1 LPTLDGKE
9 DNMPRTVPIEKLR
22 NIGIVAHIDAG
33 KTTTTER
40 ILYYTGKTYKIGEVH
55 EGAAVMDWM
64 PQEKERG
71 ITITAATT
79 ACYWKDHQINI
90 IDTPGHVDFS
100 VEVVRSMKVLDGII
114 FIFSAVEG
122 VQPQSEAN
130 WRWADRFGV
139 PRIAFINKLD
149 RLGADFYR
157 VFKEIEN
164 KLSIKPVAVQIPVG
178 AEDQFKGVVD
188 LMEMKAIIWL
198 EETLGAKYEVVDVP
212 EDYREKAEEWRAK
225 MVEAIVEH
233 NDELMMKYLEGEE
246 IPVSDLKRV
255 LRKATI
261 EKKLVPVLCGSAF
274 KNKGVQPL
282 LDAVIDY
289 LPSPLDVPP
298 VKGTNPK
305 TGEEEERRP
314 LDDEPF
320 CGYVFKV
327 MSDPYAGQLT
337 YFRVF
342 SGKVFAGSYVY
353 NAAKDKK
360 ERIGRLLLMHANS
373 REDVQEAA
381 AGEIVAAVGLDA
393 TTGDTLSDERAP
405 IILEKLEFPEPVIS
419 MAIEPK
425 TKKDQEKLSQ
435 VLNKFMK
442 EDPTFKAT
450 VDQETG
456 QVLIH
461 GMGELHLEIMVDRMK
476 REYGVEVNVGK
487 PQVAYKETIR
497 KKAVAEGKFIRQSG
511 GRGQYGHAIIE
522 IEPLERGQGFVF
534 ENAIVGGIIPK
545 EFIPSVEKGVRE
557 AMQSG
562 VVAGYPVVDVKVKL
576 FDGSYHEVDSS
587 DIAFQIAG
595 SIAFKEAMKKA
606 EPVLLEPIMEVEVET
621 PDEYVG
627 DVIGDL
633 NSRRGKIMGM
643 ENKGV
648 ITVVKAHVP
657 LAEMFGYATTLRS
670 LTQGRGTFIMKFSHY
685 EEVPQHVAEQIIGE
699 RSAAV
704 KS

>member
-1 LPTLDGKE
+1 
-9 DNMPRTVPIEKLR
+9 MPRTVPIEKLR

-198 EETLGAKYEVVDVP
+198 EETLGAKYEVVDIP
-212 EDYREKAEEWRAK
+212 EEYREKAEEWRAK

-233 NDELMMKYLEGEE
+233 DDELMMKYLEGEE
-246 IPVSDLKRV
+246 IPFSDLKRV

-261 EKKLVPVLCGSAF
+261 ERKLVPVLCGAAF

-353 NAAKDKK
+353 NATKDKK

-393 TTGDTLSDERAP
+393 TTGDTLSDEKAP

-511 GRGQYGHAIIE
+511 GRGQYGHAVIE

-606 EPVLLEPIMEVEVET
+606 DPVLLEPIMEVEVET

-648 ITVVKAHVP
+648 ITVVKAYVP

-699 RSAAV
+699 RSAAA

>member
-1 LPTLDGKE
+1 
-9 DNMPRTVPIEKLR
+9 
-22 NIGIVAHIDAG
+22 
-33 KTTTTER
+33 
-40 ILYYTGKTYKIGEVH
+40 
-55 EGAAVMDWM
+55 
-64 PQEKERG
+64 
-71 ITITAATT
+71 
-79 ACYWKDHQINI
+79 
-90 IDTPGHVDFS
+90 
-100 VEVVRSMKVLDGII
+100 
-114 FIFSAVEG
+114 
-122 VQPQSEAN
+122 
-130 WRWADRFGV
+130 
-139 PRIAFINKLD
+139 
-149 RLGADFYR
+149 
-157 VFKEIEN
+157 
-164 KLSIKPVAVQIPVG
+164 
-178 AEDQFKGVVD
+178 
-188 LMEMKAIIWL
+188 
-198 EETLGAKYEVVDVP
+198 
-212 EDYREKAEEWRAK
+212 
-225 MVEAIVEH
+225 
-233 NDELMMKYLEGEE
+233 
-246 IPVSDLKRV
+246 
-255 LRKATI
+255 
-261 EKKLVPVLCGSAF
+261 
-274 KNKGVQPL
+274 
-282 LDAVIDY
+282 
-289 LPSPLDVPP
+289 
-298 VKGTNPK
+298 
-305 TGEEEERRP
+305 
-314 LDDEPF
+314 
-320 CGYVFKV
+320 
-327 MSDPYAGQLT
+327 
-337 YFRVF
+337 
-342 SGKVFAGSYVY
+342 
-353 NAAKDKK
+353 
-360 ERIGRLLLMHANS
+360 MHANS

-393 TTGDTLSDERAP
+393 TTGDTICDEKAP
-405 IILEKLEFPEPVIS
+405 IVLEKLEFPEPVIS

-425 TKKDQEKLSQ
+425 TKKDQEKLSH

-461 GMGELHLEIMVDRMK
+461 GMGELHLEIIVDRMK

-497 KKAVAEGKFIRQSG
+497 KKAVAEGKFIRQTG
-511 GRGQYGHAIIE
+511 GRGQYGHVVIE
-522 IEPLERGQGFVF
+522 VEPLERGQGFVF
-534 ENAIVGGIIPK
+534 ENAIVGGVIPK

-562 VVAGYPVVDVKVKL
+562 VLAGYPVVDVKVRL

-606 EPVLLEPIMEVEVET
+606 DPVLLEPIMEVEVET

-648 ITVVKAHVP
+648 ITVVRAYVP

-699 RSAAV
+699 RSAAA

>member
-1 LPTLDGKE
+1 
-9 DNMPRTVPIEKLR
+9 MPRLVPIERLR

-40 ILYYTGKTYKIGEVH
+40 VLYYTGKTYKIGEVH
-55 EGAAVMDWM
+55 EGAATMDWM
-64 PQEKERG
+64 PQERERG

-130 WRWADRFGV
+130 WRWADRFNV

-157 VFKEIEN
+157 VFGEIER

-178 AEDQFKGVVD
+178 AEENFKGVVD

-198 EETLGAKYEVVDVP
+198 EETLGAKFEVVDIP
-212 EDYREKAEEWRAK
+212 SDYLDKAQEWRAK
-225 MVEAIVEH
+225 MVEAIVEKD
-233 NDELMMKYLEGEE
+233 DELMMRYLEGEE
-246 IPVSDLKRV
+246 VATEDLKRV

-261 EKKLVPVLCGSAF
+261 NRELVPVLCGSAF

-282 LDAVIDY
+282 LDAVLDY

-298 VKGTNPK
+298 VHGINPK
-305 TGEEEERRP
+305 TGQEEERRP
-314 LDDEPF
+314 FDEEPF
-320 CGYVFKV
+320 CAYAFKV

-342 SGKVFAGSYVY
+342 SGKVTAGSYVY
-353 NAAKDKK
+353 NATKDKK
-360 ERIGRLLLMHANS
+360 ERVGRLLLMHANS
-373 REDVQEAA
+373 REDVQEAS
-381 AGEIVAAVGLDA
+381 AGEIVAAVGMDA
-393 TTGDTLSDERAP
+393 ATGDTLCDEKFP
-405 IILEKLEFPEPVIS
+405 ILLEKLEFPEPVIS

-435 VLNKFMK
+435 VLNRFMK
-442 EDPTFKAT
+442 EDPTFKASA
-450 VDQETG
+450 DPETG
-456 QVLIH
+456 QTLIH
-461 GMGELHLEIMVDRMK
+461 GMGELHLEIIVDRMK
-476 REYGVEVNVGK
+476 REYGIEVNVGK

-497 KKAVAEGKFIRQSG
+497 GKATAEGKFIRQTG

-545 EFIPSVEKGVRE
+545 EFIPAVEEGIKE
-557 AMQSG
+557 AMQNG
-562 VVAGYPVVDVKVKL
+562 VLAGYPVVDVKVRL

-587 DIAFQIAG
+587 EMAFKIAG
-595 SIAFKEAMKKA
+595 SLAFKDAAKKA
-606 EPVLLEPIMEVEVET
+606 GLVLLEPIMEVEVET
-621 PDEYVG
+621 PEDYVG

-643 ENKGV
+643 ENKGI
-648 ITVVKAHVP
+648 ITAIRAYVP

-685 EEVPQHVAEQIIGE
+685 DEVPQSLTEQIVGE
-699 RSAAV
+699 RTAV
-704 KS
+704 AK

>member
-1 LPTLDGKE
+1 
-9 DNMPRTVPIEKLR
+9 MPRLVPIERLR

-55 EGAAVMDWM
+55 EGAATMDWM

-100 VEVVRSMKVLDGII
+100 VEVVRSMKVLDGIV
-114 FIFSAVEG
+114 FVFSAVEG

-157 VFKEIEN
+157 VFGEIEK
-164 KLSIKPVAVQIPVG
+164 KLSIRPVAVQIPVG

-188 LMEMKAIIWL
+188 LMDMKAIIWL
-198 EETLGAKYEVVDVP
+198 EETLGAKYEVVDIPAEYVQ
-212 EDYREKAEEWRAK
+212 KAQEWRAK
-225 MVEAIVEH
+225 MVEAIVEKD
-233 NDELMMKYLEGEE
+233 DELMMRYLEGEE
-246 IPVSDLKRV
+246 IPVEDLKRV

-261 EKKLVPVLCGSAF
+261 NRELVPVLCGSAF

-282 LDAVIDY
+282 LDAVLDY
-289 LPSPLDVPP
+289 LPSPLDVPA
-298 VKGTNPK
+298 VKGINPK
-305 TGEEEERRP
+305 TGQEEERKP
-314 LDDEPF
+314 LDEEPF
-320 CGYVFKV
+320 CAYVFKV

-342 SGKVFAGSYVY
+342 SGKVSAGSYVY
-353 NAAKDKK
+353 NATKDKK

-381 AGEIVAAVGLDA
+381 AGEIVAAVGVDA
-393 TTGDTLSDERAP
+393 ATGDTLCDEKAP

-435 VLNKFMK
+435 VLNKYMK

-450 VDQETG
+450 TDPETG
-456 QVLIH
+456 QILIH

-476 REYGVEVNVGK
+476 REYGIEVNVGK
-487 PQVAYKETIR
+487 PQVAYKEAIK
-497 KKAVAEGKFIRQSG
+497 KKATAEGKFIRQSG
-511 GRGQYGHAIIE
+511 GRGQYGHVVIDV
-522 IEPLERGQGFVF
+522 EPLERGQGFVF
-534 ENAIVGGIIPK
+534 ENAIVGGVIPK
-545 EFIPSVEKGVRE
+545 EFIPAVEEGVKE
-557 AMQSG
+557 ATQNG
-562 VVAGYPVVDVKVKL
+562 VLAGYPMVDVKVRL

-587 DIAFQIAG
+587 EMAFKIAG
-595 SIAFKEAMKKA
+595 SIAFKEAAKKA
-606 EPVLLEPIMEVEVET
+606 NPVLLEPIMEVEVET

-633 NSRRGKIMGM
+633 NSRRGKIIGM

-648 ITVVKAHVP
+648 ITVVKAYVP

-685 EEVPQHVAEQIIGE
+685 DEVPQSIAEQIIGE
-699 RSAAV
+699 RMATT
-704 KS
+704 K

>member
-1 LPTLDGKE
+1 
-9 DNMPRTVPIEKLR
+9 MPRTVPIQDLR

-55 EGAAVMDWM
+55 EGAATMDWM

-79 ACYWKDHQINI
+79 ACYWAGRQINI

-100 VEVVRSMKVLDGII
+100 VEVVRSMRVLDGII

-130 WRWADRFGV
+130 WRWADKFNV
-139 PRIAFINKLD
+139 ARIAFINKLD

-157 VFKEIEN
+157 VYDEIAK
-164 KLSIKPVAVQIPVG
+164 KLTIKPVAIQIPIG
-178 AEDQFKGVVD
+178 TEDNFVGVVD
-188 LMEMKAIIWL
+188 LMNMKAIIWL
-198 EETLGAKYEVVDVP
+198 EETLGAKYEIRDIP
-212 EDYREKAEEWRAK
+212 EEYKAKAQEWREK
-225 MVEAIVEH
+225 MVESIAET
-233 NDELMMKYLEGEE
+233 DDALMEKYLEGQELTIDE
-246 IPVSDLKRV
+246 LKQA

-261 EKKLVPVLCGSAF
+261 NKQLVPVLCGSAF

-282 LDAVIDY
+282 LDAVVDY

-298 VKGTNPK
+298 VTGINPK
-305 TGEEEERRP
+305 TNQEEIRLP
-314 LDDEPF
+314 QDDQPF
-320 CGYVFKV
+320 CAYIFKV
-327 MSDPYAGQLT
+327 VSDPYAGQLS

-342 SGKVFAGSYVY
+342 SGKVQAGSYVL
-353 NAAKDKK
+353 NSTKDKK
-360 ERIGRLLLMHANS
+360 ERIGRLLLMHANT
-373 REDVQEAA
+373 REDITEVA
-381 AGEIVAAVGLDA
+381 AGEIAAAVGVDA
-393 TTGDTLSDERAP
+393 ATGDTICDEKSP

-442 EDPTFKAT
+442 EDPTFKASM
-450 VDQETG
+450 DPETG
-456 QVLIH
+456 QTLIH

-476 REYGVEVNVGK
+476 REYNIEVNVGK
-487 PQVAYKETIR
+487 PQVAYKEAI
-497 KKAVAEGKFIRQSG
+497 KGKAVAEGKFIRQTG
-511 GRGQYGHAIIE
+511 GRGQYGHVVIE
-522 IEPLERGQGFVF
+522 VEPLERGSGFVF
-534 ENAIVGGIIPK
+534 ENAIVGGVIPK
-545 EFIPSVEKGVRE
+545 EFIPPVEEGIKE
-557 AMQSG
+557 AMENG
-562 VVAGYPVVDVKVKL
+562 VLAGYPVVDVKVKL

-587 DIAFQIAG
+587 EIAFKIAG
-595 SIAFKEAMKKA
+595 SMAFKEAAKKA
-606 EPVLLEPIMEVEVET
+606 GVVLLEPIMEVEVET
-621 PDEYVG
+621 PDDYVG

-648 ITVVKAHVP
+648 ITSIKAHVP
-657 LAEMFGYATTLRS
+657 LSEMFGYATNLRS

-685 EEVPQHVAEQIIGE
+685 SEAPQSITEKVVGE
-699 RSAAV
+699 RTHT
-704 KS
+704 

>member
-1 LPTLDGKE
+1 MARE
-9 DNMPRTVPIEKLR
+9 VPIEKLR

-55 EGAAVMDWM
+55 EGAATMDWM

-79 ACYWKDHQINI
+79 ACYWTRNGERYQINI

-100 VEVVRSMKVLDGII
+100 VEVVRSMKVLDGIV

-130 WRWADRFGV
+130 WRWADRFKV
-139 PRIAFINKLD
+139 PRIAFINKMD

-157 VFKEIEN
+157 VFNEIEE
-164 KLSIKPVAVQIPVG
+164 KLTIKPVAIQIPLG
-178 AEDQFKGVVD
+178 AEDQFEGVID
-188 LMEMKAIIWL
+188 LMEMNAIRWL
-198 EETLGAKYEVVDVP
+198 EETLGAKYEVVDIP
-212 EDYREKAEEWRAK
+212 AEYQEKAQEWREKMIET
-225 MVEAIVEH
+225 IVETD
-233 NDELMMKYLEGEE
+233 DELMEKYLEGQEISVEE
-246 IPVSDLKRV
+246 LRKA

-261 EKKLVPVLCGSAF
+261 ERKLVPVLCGSAF

-289 LPSPLDVPP
+289 LPSPLDLPP

-305 TGEEEERRP
+305 TGEEEIRKP
-314 LDDEPF
+314 LDEEPF
-320 CGYVFKV
+320 CAYAFKV

-337 YFRVF
+337 YIRVF
-342 SGKVFAGSYVY
+342 SGTLKAGSYVY
-353 NAAKDKK
+353 NATKDEKQ
-360 ERIGRLLLMHANS
+360 RAGRLLLMHANS
-373 REDVQEAA
+373 REEIQQVS
-381 AGEIVAAVGLDA
+381 AGEICAVVGLDA
-393 TTGDTLSDERAP
+393 ATGDTLCDEKHP
-405 IILEKLEFPEPVIS
+405 IILEKLEFPDPVIS

-450 VDQETG
+450 TDPETG
-456 QVLIH
+456 QILIH

-476 REYGVEVNVGK
+476 REYGIEVNVGK
-487 PQVAYKETIR
+487 PQVAYKETIK
-497 KKAVAEGKFIRQSG
+497 KKAVGEGKFIKQTG

-522 IEPLERGQGFVF
+522 IEPLPRGKGFEF
-534 ENAIVGGIIPK
+534 IDDIHGGVIPK
-545 EFIPSVEKGVRE
+545 EFIPSVEKGIKE
-557 AMQSG
+557 AMQNG
-562 VVAGYPVVDVKVKL
+562 ILAGYPVVDVRVRL

-587 DIAFQIAG
+587 DIAFQVAG
-595 SIAFKEAMKKA
+595 ALAFKDAAKKA
-606 EPVLLEPIMEVEVET
+606 DPVLLEPIMEVEVET
-621 PDEYVG
+621 PEEYVG

-643 ENKGV
+643 ENKGN

-670 LTQGRGTFIMKFSHY
+670 LTQGRGTFIMRFSHY
-685 EEVPQHVAEQIIGE
+685 DEVPQQIAEKIIGE
-699 RSAAV
+699 RMAG
-704 KS
+704 KSS

>member
-1 LPTLDGKE
+1 
-9 DNMPRTVPIEKLR
+9 MPRTVPIEKLR

-178 AEDQFKGVVD
+178 AEDQFKGVID

-198 EETLGAKYEVVDVP
+198 EETLGAKYEIVDVP
-212 EDYREKAEEWRAK
+212 EEYREKAEEWRAK

-233 NDELMMKYLEGEE
+233 DDELMMKYLEGEE
-246 IPVSDLKRV
+246 IPFSDLKRV

-305 TGEEEERRP
+305 TGEEEERKP

-353 NAAKDKK
+353 NATKDKK

-393 TTGDTLSDERAP
+393 TTGDTLSDEKAP

-511 GRGQYGHAIIE
+511 GRGQYGHAVIE

-606 EPVLLEPIMEVEVET
+606 DPVLLEPIMEVEVET

>member
-1 LPTLDGKE
+1 
-9 DNMPRTVPIEKLR
+9 MARQVPIERLR

-40 ILYYTGKTYKIGEVH
+40 VLYYTGKTYKIGEVH
-55 EGAAVMDWM
+55 EGAATMDWM
-64 PQEKERG
+64 EQEKERG

-79 ACYWKDHQINI
+79 ACYWERNNKTYQINI

-100 VEVVRSMKVLDGII
+100 VEVVRSMKVLDGIV

-130 WRWADRFGV
+130 WRWADRFSV
-139 PRIAFINKLD
+139 PRIAFINKMD

-157 VFKEIEN
+157 VFGEIEE
-164 KLSIKPVAVQIPVG
+164 KLTMKPIPIQIPIG
-178 AEDQFKGVVD
+178 AEEEFKGVVD
-188 LMEMKAIIWL
+188 LINMKAIIWL
-198 EETLGAKYEVVDVP
+198 EETLGAKYEIVDIP
-212 EDYREKAEEWRAK
+212 DELKDKAQEWREKMIEGV
-225 MVEAIVEH
+225 VETD
-233 NDELMMKYLEGEE
+233 DELMEKYLEGQEIGSEE
-246 IPVSDLKRV
+246 LVKA

-261 EKKLVPVLCGSAF
+261 DKVAVPILCGSAF

-282 LDAVIDY
+282 LDAVIDF
-289 LPSPLDVPP
+289 LPSPVDIPP
-298 VKGTNPK
+298 VKGINPK
-305 TGEEEERRP
+305 TGEEEERKP

-320 CGYVFKV
+320 CAYAFKV

-337 YFRVF
+337 YIRVF
-342 SGKVFAGSYVY
+342 SGVLESGSYVY
-353 NAAKDKK
+353 NVTKGEKQ
-360 ERIGRLLLMHANS
+360 RVGRLLMMHANT
-373 REDVQEAA
+373 REEINSLS
-381 AGEIVAAVGLDA
+381 AGEIGAVVGLDA
-393 TTGDTLSDERAP
+393 ATGDTLADEKHP

-419 MAIEPK
+419 IAIEPK

-450 VDQETG
+450 TDPETG
-456 QVLIH
+456 QTLIH
-461 GMGELHLEIMVDRMK
+461 GMGELHLEVMVDRMR
-476 REYGVEVNVGK
+476 REYGIEVNVGK
-487 PQVAYKETIR
+487 PQVAYRETIK
-497 KKAVAEGKFIRQSG
+497 KKATGEGKFIRQTG
-511 GRGQYGHAIIE
+511 GRGQYGHAVIE
-522 IEPLERGQGFVF
+522 IEPLERGQGFEF
-534 ENAIVGGIIPK
+534 ENAIVGGVIPK
-545 EFIPSVEKGVRE
+545 EFIPAVEKGIKE
-557 AMQSG
+557 ALDSG
-562 VVAGYPVVDVKVKL
+562 ILAGYPVVDVKVKL

-587 DIAFQIAG
+587 ELAFQIAG
-595 SIAFKEAMKKA
+595 SMAFKEAAKKA
-606 EPVLLEPIMEVEVET
+606 NPVILEPIMEVEVET
-621 PDEYVG
+621 PEDYVG

-685 EEVPQHVAEQIIGE
+685 EEVPQHVAEKIIGE
-699 RSAAV
+699 RMAGKSA
-704 KS
+704 

>member
-1 LPTLDGKE
+1 
-9 DNMPRTVPIEKLR
+9 MPRTVPIEKLR

-40 ILYYTGKTYKIGEVH
+40 ILYYTGRTYKIGEVH

-64 PQEKERG
+64 EQEKERG

-79 ACYWKDHQINI
+79 ACYWERFGEKYQINI

-100 VEVVRSMKVLDGII
+100 VEVVRSMKVLDGIV

-157 VFKEIEN
+157 VFNEISE
-164 KLSIKPVAVQIPVG
+164 KLSIKPVAVQIPIG
-178 AEDQFKGVVD
+178 AEEDFKGVID
-188 LMEMKAIIWL
+188 LLERKAIIWL
-198 EETLGAKYEVVDVP
+198 EETLGAKYEIVDIP
-212 EDYREKAEEWRAK
+212 DEYKEKVEEWRNK
-225 MVEAIVEH
+225 MVETIVET
-233 NDELMMKYLEGEE
+233 DDALMEKYLEGEE
-246 IPVSDLKRV
+246 VTVEELRSA

-261 EKKLVPVLCGSAF
+261 NRSLVPVLCGSAF

-289 LPSPLDVPP
+289 LPSPLDLPP
-298 VKGTNPK
+298 IKGINPK
-305 TGEEEERRP
+305 TGEEVERPP
-314 LDDEPF
+314 LDDAPF
-320 CGYVFKV
+320 CAYVFKV
-327 MSDPYAGQLT
+327 MADPYAGQLT

-342 SGKVFAGSYVY
+342 SGKIEAGSHVY
-353 NAAKDKK
+353 NATKDRK
-360 ERIGRLLLMHANS
+360 ERMGRLLIMHANS
-373 REDVQEAA
+373 REDVQEIA
-381 AGEIVAAVGLDA
+381 AGEIAAAVGLDA
-393 TTGDTLSDERAP
+393 TTGDTICDEKHP
-405 IILEKLEFPEPVIS
+405 ILLEKLEFPDPVIAV
-419 MAIEPK
+419 AIEPK

-442 EDPTFKAT
+442 EDPTFKVS
-450 VDQETG
+450 VDPETG
-456 QVLIH
+456 QTLIH
-461 GMGELHLEIMVDRMK
+461 GMGELHLEVMVDRMK
-476 REYGVEVNVGK
+476 KEYGIEVNVGK
-487 PQVAYKETIR
+487 PQVAYKETIEG
-497 KKAVAEGKFIRQSG
+497 KAIGEGKFIRQTG
-511 GRGQYGHAIIE
+511 GRGQYGHAVIE
-522 IEPLERGQGFVF
+522 IEPLERGKGFEF
-534 ENAIVGGIIPK
+534 ENAIVGGVIPK
-545 EFIPSVEKGVRE
+545 EFIPAVEAGIKE
-557 AMQSG
+557 AMENG
-562 VVAGYPVVDVKVKL
+562 ILAGYPIVDVKVKL
-576 FDGSYHEVDSS
+576 FDGSFHEVDSS
-587 DIAFQIAG
+587 EIAFKIAG
-595 SIAFKEAMKKA
+595 SLAFKEAAKKA
-606 EPVLLEPIMEVEVET
+606 GLVLLEPIMEVEVET

-643 ENKGV
+643 EKKGV
-648 ITVVKAHVP
+648 ITFIRAQVP

-685 EEVPQHVAEQIIGE
+685 DKVPQQIAEKIIGE
-699 RSAAV
+699 RMAA

>member
-1 LPTLDGKE
+1 
-9 DNMPRTVPIEKLR
+9 MPRLVPIERLR

-55 EGAAVMDWM
+55 EGAATMDWM
-64 PQEKERG
+64 PQERERG

-130 WRWADRFGV
+130 WRWADRFNV

-157 VFKEIEN
+157 VFGEIER
-164 KLSIKPVAVQIPVG
+164 KLSIKPVAVQIPIG
-178 AEDQFKGVVD
+178 AEENFKGVVD
-188 LMEMKAIIWL
+188 LMDMKAIIWL
-198 EETLGAKYEVVDVP
+198 EETLGAKYEVVDIP
-212 EDYREKAEEWRAK
+212 EEYLDRAK
-225 MVEAIVEH
+225 EWHARMVESIVEKD
-233 NDELMMKYLEGEE
+233 DELMMKYLEGEE
-246 IPVSDLKRV
+246 INTEELKRV

-261 EKKLVPVLCGSAF
+261 KRELVPVLCGSAF

-298 VKGTNPK
+298 VRGTNPK
-305 TGEEEERRP
+305 SGQEEERKP
-314 LDDEPF
+314 IDEEPF
-320 CGYVFKV
+320 CAYAFKV

-342 SGKVFAGSYVY
+342 SGKVTAGSYVY
-353 NAAKDKK
+353 NATKDKK
-360 ERIGRLLLMHANS
+360 ERIGRLLLMHAAS
-373 REDVQEAA
+373 REDVQEAS
-381 AGEIVAAVGLDA
+381 AGEIVAAVGMEA
-393 TTGDTLSDERAP
+393 TTGDTLCDEKHP
-405 IILEKLEFPEPVIS
+405 ILLEKLEFPEPVIS

-435 VLNKFMK
+435 VLNRFMK
-442 EDPTFKAT
+442 EDPTFKAST
-450 VDQETG
+450 DPETG
-456 QVLIH
+456 QTLIH
-461 GMGELHLEIMVDRMK
+461 GMGELHLEIIVDRMK
-476 REYGVEVNVGK
+476 REYGIEVNVGK
-487 PQVAYKETIR
+487 PQVAYKETI
-497 KKAVAEGKFIRQSG
+497 KGKAVGEGKFIRQTG

-522 IEPLERGQGFVF
+522 IEPLERGQGFIF

-545 EFIPSVEKGVRE
+545 EFIPAVEEGIKEATQNGVL
-557 AMQSG
+557 
-562 VVAGYPVVDVKVKL
+562 AGYPVVDLKVKL
-576 FDGSYHEVDSS
+576 FDGSFHEVDSS
-587 DIAFQIAG
+587 EMAFKIAG
-595 SIAFKEAMKKA
+595 SLAFKEAAKKA
-606 EPVLLEPIMEVEVET
+606 NPTLLEPIMEVEVET
-621 PDEYVG
+621 PEDYVG

-633 NSRRGKIMGM
+633 NSRRGRIVGM
-643 ENKGV
+643 ENKGI
-648 ITVVKAHVP
+648 ITAIKAYVP

-685 EEVPQHVAEQIIGE
+685 DEVPHSIAEQIIGE
-699 RSAAV
+699 RMALA
-704 KS
+704 K

>member
-1 LPTLDGKE
+1 
-9 DNMPRTVPIEKLR
+9 MPRLVPIERLR

-55 EGAAVMDWM
+55 EGAATMDWM
-64 PQEKERG
+64 PQERERG

-157 VFKEIEN
+157 VFNEIEK
-164 KLSIKPVAVQIPVG
+164 KLSIKPVAIQIPIG
-178 AEDQFKGVVD
+178 AEDDFKGVVD

-198 EETLGAKYEVVDVP
+198 EETLGAKYEIVDIPQEYV
-212 EDYREKAEEWRAK
+212 DKAQEWHAK
-225 MVEAIVEH
+225 MVEAIVEKD
-233 NDELMMKYLEGEE
+233 DELMMKYLEGEE
-246 IPVSDLKRV
+246 IPKEDLKRV

-261 EKKLVPVLCGSAF
+261 NKELVPVLCGSAF

-282 LDAVIDY
+282 LDAVLDY

-298 VKGTNPK
+298 VRGINPK
-305 TGEEEERRP
+305 TGQEEERKP
-314 LDDEPF
+314 FDDEPF
-320 CGYVFKV
+320 CAYAFKV

-342 SGKVFAGSYVY
+342 SGKVTAGSYVY
-353 NAAKDKK
+353 NATKDKK
-360 ERIGRLLLMHANS
+360 ERVGRLLLMHANS
-373 REDVQEAA
+373 REDLQEAA
-381 AGEIVAAVGLDA
+381 AGEIVAAVGMDA
-393 TTGDTLSDERAP
+393 ATGDTLCDEKYP
-405 IILEKLEFPEPVIS
+405 ILLEKLEFPEPVIS

-442 EDPTFKAT
+442 EDPTFKAS
-450 VDQETG
+450 VDPETG
-456 QVLIH
+456 QTLIH
-461 GMGELHLEIMVDRMK
+461 GMGELHLEIIVDRMK
-476 REYGVEVNVGK
+476 REYGIEVNVGK
-487 PQVAYKETIR
+487 PQVAYKETI
-497 KKAVAEGKFIRQSG
+497 KGKAVAEGKFIRQTG
-511 GRGQYGHAIIE
+511 GRGQYGHAVIE
-522 IEPLERGQGFVF
+522 VEPLERGQGFIF

-545 EFIPSVEKGVRE
+545 EFIPAVEEGVKE
-557 AMQSG
+557 AMQNG
-562 VVAGYPVVDVKVKL
+562 VLAGYPVVDVKVKL

-587 DIAFQIAG
+587 EMAFKIAG
-595 SIAFKEAMKKA
+595 SMAFKEAAKKA
-606 EPVLLEPIMEVEVET
+606 GLVLLEPIMEVEVET
-621 PDEYVG
+621 PEDYVG

-633 NSRRGKIMGM
+633 NSRRGRIVGM

-648 ITVVKAHVP
+648 ITAIKAYVP

-685 EEVPQHVAEQIIGE
+685 DEVPQHIAEQIIGE
-699 RSAAV
+699 RMATA
-704 KS
+704 K

>member
-1 LPTLDGKE
+1 
-9 DNMPRTVPIEKLR
+9 MPRTVPIQDLR

-55 EGAAVMDWM
+55 EGAATMDWM

-79 ACYWKDHQINI
+79 ACYWAGKQINI

-100 VEVVRSMKVLDGII
+100 VEVVRSMRVLDGII

-130 WRWADRFGV
+130 WRWADKFNV
-139 PRIAFINKLD
+139 ARIAFINKLD

-157 VFKEIEN
+157 VYDEIAK
-164 KLSIKPVAVQIPVG
+164 KLTIKPVAIQIPIG
-178 AEDQFKGVVD
+178 IEDNFVGVVD
-188 LMEMKAIIWL
+188 LMNMKAIIWL
-198 EETLGAKYEVVDVP
+198 EETLGAKYEIRDIP
-212 EDYREKAEEWRAK
+212 EEYKAKAQEWREK
-225 MVEAIVEH
+225 MVESIAET
-233 NDELMMKYLEGEE
+233 DDALMEKYLEGQELTIDE
-246 IPVSDLKRV
+246 LKQA

-261 EKKLVPVLCGSAF
+261 NKQLVPVLCGSSF

-282 LDAVIDY
+282 LDAVVDY

-298 VKGTNPK
+298 VTGINPK
-305 TGEEEERRP
+305 TNQEEIRLP
-314 LDDEPF
+314 QDDQPF
-320 CGYVFKV
+320 CAYIFKV
-327 MSDPYAGQLT
+327 VSDPYAGQLS

-342 SGKVFAGSYVY
+342 SGKVQAGSYVL
-353 NAAKDKK
+353 NSTKDKK
-360 ERIGRLLLMHANS
+360 ERIGRLLLMHANT
-373 REDVQEAA
+373 REDITEVA
-381 AGEIVAAVGLDA
+381 AGEIAAAVGVDA
-393 TTGDTLSDERAP
+393 ATGDTICDEKSP

-442 EDPTFKAT
+442 EDPTFKASM
-450 VDQETG
+450 DPETG
-456 QVLIH
+456 QTLIH

-476 REYGVEVNVGK
+476 REYNIEVNVGK
-487 PQVAYKETIR
+487 PQVAYKEAI
-497 KKAVAEGKFIRQSG
+497 KGKAVAEGKFIRQTG
-511 GRGQYGHAIIE
+511 GRGQYGHVVIE
-522 IEPLERGQGFVF
+522 VEPLERGSGFVF
-534 ENAIVGGIIPK
+534 ENAIVGGVIPK
-545 EFIPSVEKGVRE
+545 EFIPPVEEGIKE
-557 AMQSG
+557 AMENG
-562 VVAGYPVVDVKVKL
+562 VLAGYPVVDVKVKL

-587 DIAFQIAG
+587 EIAFKIAG
-595 SIAFKEAMKKA
+595 SMAFKEAAKKA
-606 EPVLLEPIMEVEVET
+606 GVVLLEPIMEVEVET
-621 PDEYVG
+621 PDDYVG

-643 ENKGV
+643 ENKGI
-648 ITVVKAHVP
+648 ITSIKAHVP
-657 LAEMFGYATTLRS
+657 LSEMFGYATNLRS

-685 EEVPQHVAEQIIGE
+685 SEAPQSITEKVVGE
-699 RSAAV
+699 RTHT
-704 KS
+704 

>member
-1 LPTLDGKE
+1 
-9 DNMPRTVPIEKLR
+9 MPRLVPIERLR

-55 EGAAVMDWM
+55 EGAATMDWM
-64 PQEKERG
+64 PQERERG

-157 VFKEIEN
+157 VFNEIER
-164 KLSIKPVAVQIPVG
+164 KLSIKPVAIQIPIG
-178 AEDQFKGVVD
+178 AEDNFKGVVD
-188 LMEMKAIIWL
+188 LMEMKALIWL
-198 EETLGAKYEVVDVP
+198 EETLGAKYEIVDIPAEYV
-212 EDYREKAEEWRAK
+212 DKAQEWRAK
-225 MVEAIVEH
+225 MVEAIVEKD
-233 NDELMMKYLEGEE
+233 DELMMKYLEGEE
-246 IPVSDLKRV
+246 ISKEDLRRV
-255 LRKATI
+255 LRRATI
-261 EKKLVPVLCGSAF
+261 NKELVPVLCGSAF

-282 LDAVIDY
+282 LDAVLDY

-298 VKGTNPK
+298 VRGINPK
-305 TGEEEERRP
+305 TNQEEERKP
-314 LDDEPF
+314 LDEEPF
-320 CGYVFKV
+320 CAYAFKV

-342 SGKVFAGSYVY
+342 SGKVNAGSYVY
-353 NAAKDKK
+353 NATKDKK

-373 REDVQEAA
+373 REDVQEAS
-381 AGEIVAAVGLDA
+381 AGEIVAAVGMDA
-393 TTGDTLSDERAP
+393 STGDTLCDEKHP
-405 IILEKLEFPEPVIS
+405 ILLEKLEFPDPVIS

-442 EDPTFKAT
+442 EDPTFKAST
-450 VDQETG
+450 DPETG
-456 QVLIH
+456 QTLIH
-461 GMGELHLEIMVDRMK
+461 GMGELHLEIIVDRMK
-476 REYGVEVNVGK
+476 REYGIEVNVGK
-487 PQVAYKETIR
+487 PQVAYKETI
-497 KKAVAEGKFIRQSG
+497 KGKAVAEGKFIRQTG
-511 GRGQYGHAIIE
+511 GRGQYGHAVIE
-522 IEPLERGQGFVF
+522 IESLERGQGFVF
-534 ENAIVGGIIPK
+534 ENAIVGGVIPK
-545 EFIPSVEKGVRE
+545 EFIPAVEEGVKE
-557 AMQSG
+557 AMQNG
-562 VVAGYPVVDVKVKL
+562 VLAGYPVVDVKVKL

-587 DIAFQIAG
+587 EMAFKIAG
-595 SIAFKEAMKKA
+595 SMAFKEAAKKA
-606 EPVLLEPIMEVEVET
+606 GLVLLEPIMEVEVET
-621 PDEYVG
+621 PEEYVG

-643 ENKGV
+643 ENKGL
-648 ITVVKAHVP
+648 ITAIRAYVP

-685 EEVPQHVAEQIIGE
+685 DEVPQSIAEQIVGE
-699 RSAAV
+699 RIATAR
-704 KS
+704 

>member
-1 LPTLDGKE
+1 
-9 DNMPRTVPIEKLR
+9 MPRLVPIERLR

-55 EGAAVMDWM
+55 EGAATMDWM
-64 PQEKERG
+64 PQERERG

-157 VFKEIEN
+157 VFHEIEK
-164 KLSIKPVAVQIPVG
+164 KLSIRPVAVQIPIG

-198 EETLGAKYEVVDVP
+198 EETLGAKYEIVDIP
-212 EDYREKAEEWRAK
+212 SDYMDKAQEWRAK
-225 MVEAIVEH
+225 MVEAIVEKD
-233 NDELMMKYLEGEE
+233 DELMMKYLEGEE
-246 IPVSDLKRV
+246 IPTEDLKRV

-261 EKKLVPVLCGSAF
+261 NKELVPVLCGSAF

-282 LDAVIDY
+282 LDAVLDY

-298 VKGTNPK
+298 VRGINPK
-305 TGEEEERRP
+305 TGQEEERRP

-320 CGYVFKV
+320 CAYAFKV

-342 SGKVFAGSYVY
+342 SGKVTAGSYVY
-353 NAAKDKK
+353 NVTKDKK
-360 ERIGRLLLMHANS
+360 ERVGRLLLMHANS
-373 REDVQEAA
+373 REDVQEAS
-381 AGEIVAAVGLDA
+381 AGEIVAAVGMDA
-393 TTGDTLSDERAP
+393 TTGDTLCDEKYP
-405 IILEKLEFPEPVIS
+405 ILLEKLEFPEPVIS

-442 EDPTFKAT
+442 EDPTFKASA
-450 VDQETG
+450 DPETG
-456 QVLIH
+456 QTLIH
-461 GMGELHLEIMVDRMK
+461 GMGELHLEIIVDRMK
-476 REYGVEVNVGK
+476 REYGIEVNVGK
-487 PQVAYKETIR
+487 PQVAYKETI
-497 KKAVAEGKFIRQSG
+497 KGKATAEGKFIRQTG
-511 GRGQYGHAIIE
+511 GRGQYGHAVIE

-545 EFIPSVEKGVRE
+545 EFIPAVEEGIKE
-557 AMQSG
+557 AMQNG
-562 VVAGYPVVDVKVKL
+562 VLAGYPVVDVKVRL

-587 DIAFQIAG
+587 EMAFKIAG
-595 SIAFKEAMKKA
+595 SLAFKEAAKKA
-606 EPVLLEPIMEVEVET
+606 GLVLLEPIMEVEVET
-621 PDEYVG
+621 PEDYVG

-643 ENKGV
+643 ENKGI
-648 ITVVKAHVP
+648 ITAIRAYVP

-685 EEVPQHVAEQIIGE
+685 DEVPQSIAEQIVGE
-699 RSAAV
+699 RTAV
-704 KS
+704 AK

>member
-1 LPTLDGKE
+1 MPTLDGKE
-9 DNMPRTVPIEKLR
+9 DNMPRTVPIERLR

-55 EGAAVMDWM
+55 EGTTVMDWM

-130 WRWADRFGV
+130 WRWADRFEV

-164 KLSIKPVAVQIPVG
+164 KLSIKPVAIQIPVG
-178 AEDQFKGVVD
+178 AEDQFKGVID

-198 EETLGAKYEVVDVP
+198 EETLGAKYEIVDIP
-212 EDYREKAEEWRAK
+212 EEYREKAEEWRAK

-233 NDELMMKYLEGEE
+233 DDELMMKYLEGEE
-246 IPVSDLKRV
+246 VSVADLKRV

-261 EKKLVPVLCGSAF
+261 ERKLVPVLCGAAF

-298 VKGTNPK
+298 VKGTSPK
-305 TGEEEERRP
+305 TGEEEERKP

-353 NAAKDKK
+353 NATKDKK

-393 TTGDTLSDERAP
+393 TTGDTLCDEKAP

-461 GMGELHLEIMVDRMK
+461 GMGELHLEIIVDRMK

-511 GRGQYGHAIIE
+511 GRGQYGHAVIE

-606 EPVLLEPIMEVEVET
+606 DPVLLEPIMEVEVET

-648 ITVVKAHVP
+648 ITVVKAYVP

-699 RSAAV
+699 RSAAA

>member
-1 LPTLDGKE
+1 
-9 DNMPRTVPIEKLR
+9 MPRTVPIERLR

-55 EGAAVMDWM
+55 EGAATMDWM

-157 VFKEIEN
+157 VFNEIEK

-178 AEDQFKGVVD
+178 AEDQFKGVID
-188 LMEMKAIIWL
+188 LMNMKAIIWL
-198 EETLGAKYEVVDVP
+198 EETLGAKYEVVDIPP
-212 EDYREKAEEWRAK
+212 EYLEKAQGWRAK
-225 MVEAIVEH
+225 MVEAIVE
-233 NDELMMKYLEGEE
+233 NDDELMMRYLDGEE
-246 IPVSDLKRV
+246 VPVEDLKRV
-255 LRKATI
+255 LRGATI
-261 EKKLVPVLCGSAF
+261 NRKLVPVLCGSAF

-298 VKGTNPK
+298 VKGINPK
-305 TGEEEERRP
+305 TSEEEERKP
-314 LDDEPF
+314 FDEEPF
-320 CGYVFKV
+320 CAYVFKV

-342 SGKVFAGSYVY
+342 SGKVSAGSYVY
-353 NAAKDKK
+353 NATKDKK

-393 TTGDTLSDERAP
+393 TTGDTLCDEKSP
-405 IILEKLEFPEPVIS
+405 ILLEKLEFPEPVIS

-435 VLNKFMK
+435 VLNKYMK
-442 EDPTFKAT
+442 EDPTFKASA
-450 VDQETG
+450 DPETG
-456 QVLIH
+456 QTLIH

-476 REYGVEVNVGK
+476 REYGIEVNVGK
-487 PQVAYKETIR
+487 PQVAYKETIKR
-497 KKAVAEGKFIRQSG
+497 HAQAEGKFIRQTG
-511 GRGQYGHAIIE
+511 GRGQYGHVVIE

-534 ENAIVGGIIPK
+534 ENAIVGGVIPK
-545 EFIPSVEKGVRE
+545 EFIPAVEQGIRE
-557 AMQSG
+557 ATQSG
-562 VVAGYPVVDVKVKL
+562 VLAGYPVVDVKVRL

-587 DIAFQIAG
+587 EMAFKIAG
-595 SIAFKEAMKKA
+595 SIAFKEAVKKA
-606 EPVLLEPIMEVEVET
+606 TPVLLEPIMEVEVET
-621 PDEYVG
+621 PEDYLG

-648 ITVVKAHVP
+648 ITVVKALVP

-685 EEVPQHVAEQIIGE
+685 DEVPQSIAEQIIGE
-699 RSAAV
+699 RMAGA
-704 KS
+704 KT

>member
-1 LPTLDGKE
+1 
-9 DNMPRTVPIEKLR
+9 MPRLVPIERLR

-55 EGAAVMDWM
+55 EGAATMDWM
-64 PQEKERG
+64 PQERERG

-79 ACYWKDHQINI
+79 ASYWKDHQINI

-157 VFKEIEN
+157 VFNEIER
-164 KLSIKPVAVQIPVG
+164 KLSIKPVAIQIPIG
-178 AEDQFKGVVD
+178 AEDNFKGVVD

-198 EETLGAKYEVVDVP
+198 EETLGAKYEIVDIPAEYV
-212 EDYREKAEEWRAK
+212 DKAQEWRAK
-225 MVEAIVEH
+225 MVEVIVEKD
-233 NDELMMKYLEGEE
+233 DELMMKYLEGEE
-246 IPVSDLKRV
+246 ISKEDLKRV
-255 LRKATI
+255 LRRATI
-261 EKKLVPVLCGSAF
+261 NKELVPVLCGSAF

-282 LDAVIDY
+282 LDAVLDY

-298 VKGTNPK
+298 VRGINPK
-305 TGEEEERRP
+305 TNQEEERKP
-314 LDDEPF
+314 FDEEPF
-320 CGYVFKV
+320 CAYAFKV

-342 SGKVFAGSYVY
+342 SGKVNAGSYVY
-353 NAAKDKK
+353 NATKDKK

-373 REDVQEAA
+373 REDVQEAS
-381 AGEIVAAVGLDA
+381 AGEIVAAVGMDA
-393 TTGDTLSDERAP
+393 TTGDTLCDEKHP
-405 IILEKLEFPEPVIS
+405 ILLEKLEFPEPVIS

-442 EDPTFKAT
+442 EDPTFKAST
-450 VDQETG
+450 DPETG
-456 QVLIH
+456 QTLIH
-461 GMGELHLEIMVDRMK
+461 GMGELHLEIIVDRMK
-476 REYGVEVNVGK
+476 REYGIEVNVGK
-487 PQVAYKETIR
+487 PQVAYKETI
-497 KKAVAEGKFIRQSG
+497 KGKAVAEGKFIRQTG
-511 GRGQYGHAIIE
+511 GRGQYGHAVIE

-534 ENAIVGGIIPK
+534 ENAIVGGVIPK
-545 EFIPSVEKGVRE
+545 EFIPAVEEGVKE
-557 AMQSG
+557 ALQNG
-562 VVAGYPVVDVKVKL
+562 VLAGYPVVDVKVKL

-587 DIAFQIAG
+587 EMAFKIAG
-595 SIAFKEAMKKA
+595 SMAFKEAAKKA
-606 EPVLLEPIMEVEVET
+606 GLVLLEPIMEVEVET
-621 PDEYVG
+621 PEEYVG

-643 ENKGV
+643 ENKGL
-648 ITVVKAHVP
+648 ITAIRAYVP

-685 EEVPQHVAEQIIGE
+685 DEVPQSIAEQIVGE
-699 RSAAV
+699 RIATAR
-704 KS
+704 

>member
-1 LPTLDGKE
+1 
-9 DNMPRTVPIEKLR
+9 MPRTVPIERLR

-157 VFKEIEN
+157 VLKEIEN
-164 KLSIKPVAVQIPVG
+164 KLSIKPVAIQIPVG
-178 AEDQFKGVVD
+178 AEDQFKGVID
-188 LMEMKAIIWL
+188 LMEMRAIIWL
-198 EETLGAKYEVVDVP
+198 EETLGAKYEVVDIP
-212 EDYREKAEEWRAK
+212 EEYREKAEEWRAK

-233 NDELMMKYLEGEE
+233 DDELMMKYLEGEE

-305 TGEEEERRP
+305 TGEEEERKP

-353 NAAKDKK
+353 NATKDKK

-393 TTGDTLSDERAP
+393 TTGDTLCDEKAP

-511 GRGQYGHAIIE
+511 GRGQYGHAVIE

-606 EPVLLEPIMEVEVET
+606 DPVLLEPIMEVEVET

-648 ITVVKAHVP
+648 ITVVKAYVP

>member
-1 LPTLDGKE
+1 
-9 DNMPRTVPIEKLR
+9 MPRLVPIERLR

-55 EGAAVMDWM
+55 EGAATMDWM
-64 PQEKERG
+64 PQERERG

-157 VFKEIEN
+157 VFNEIEK
-164 KLSIKPVAVQIPVG
+164 KLSIKPVAVQIPIG

-198 EETLGAKYEVVDVP
+198 EETLGAKYEIVDVP
-212 EDYREKAEEWRAK
+212 EDYMEKAQEWRAK
-225 MVEAIVEH
+225 MVEAIVEKD
-233 NDELMMKYLEGEE
+233 DELMMKYLEGEE
-246 IPVSDLKRV
+246 IATEDLKRV

-261 EKKLVPVLCGSAF
+261 NKELVPVLCGSAF

-282 LDAVIDY
+282 LDAVLDY

-298 VKGTNPK
+298 VRGINPK
-305 TGEEEERRP
+305 TSQEEERKP
-314 LDDEPF
+314 FDEEPF
-320 CGYVFKV
+320 CAYAFKV

-342 SGKVFAGSYVY
+342 SGKVTAGSYVY
-353 NAAKDKK
+353 NATKDKK

-373 REDVQEAA
+373 REDVQEAS
-381 AGEIVAAVGLDA
+381 AGEIVAAVGMDA
-393 TTGDTLSDERAP
+393 TTGDTLCDEKFP
-405 IILEKLEFPEPVIS
+405 ILLEKLEFPEPVIS

-442 EDPTFKAT
+442 EDPTFKAS
-450 VDQETG
+450 VDPETG
-456 QVLIH
+456 QTLIH
-461 GMGELHLEIMVDRMK
+461 GMGELHLEIIVDRMK
-476 REYGVEVNVGK
+476 REYGIEVNVGK
-487 PQVAYKETIR
+487 PQVAYKETI
-497 KKAVAEGKFIRQSG
+497 KGKAVAEGKFIRQTG
-511 GRGQYGHAIIE
+511 GRGQYGHAVIE
-522 IEPLERGQGFVF
+522 IEPLERGQGFIF

-545 EFIPSVEKGVRE
+545 EFIPAVEEGVKE
-557 AMQSG
+557 AMQNG
-562 VVAGYPVVDVKVKL
+562 VMAGYPVVDVKVKL

-587 DIAFQIAG
+587 EMAFKIAG
-595 SIAFKEAMKKA
+595 SLAFKEAAKKA
-606 EPVLLEPIMEVEVET
+606 GLVLLEPIMEVEVET
-621 PDEYVG
+621 PEDYVG

-643 ENKGV
+643 ENKGI
-648 ITVVKAHVP
+648 ITAIRAYVP

-685 EEVPQHVAEQIIGE
+685 DEVPHSIAEQIVGE
-699 RSAAV
+699 RTAV
-704 KS
+704 AR

>member
-1 LPTLDGKE
+1 
-9 DNMPRTVPIEKLR
+9 MPRTVPIERLR

-55 EGAAVMDWM
+55 EGAATMDWM

-157 VFKEIEN
+157 VFNEIEK

-178 AEDQFKGVVD
+178 AEDQFKGVID
-188 LMEMKAIIWL
+188 LMNMKAIIWL
-198 EETLGAKYEVVDVP
+198 EETLGAKYEVVDIPP
-212 EDYREKAEEWRAK
+212 EYLEKAQGWRAR
-225 MVEAIVEH
+225 MVEAIVE
-233 NDELMMKYLEGEE
+233 NDDELMMRYLDGEE
-246 IPVSDLKRV
+246 VSVEDLKRV
-255 LRKATI
+255 LRGATI
-261 EKKLVPVLCGSAF
+261 NRKLVPVLCGSAF

-298 VKGTNPK
+298 VKGINPK
-305 TGEEEERRP
+305 TSEEEERKP
-314 LDDEPF
+314 FDEEPF
-320 CGYVFKV
+320 CAYVFKV

-342 SGKVFAGSYVY
+342 SGKVSAGSYVY
-353 NAAKDKK
+353 NATKDKK

-393 TTGDTLSDERAP
+393 TTGDTLCDEKSP
-405 IILEKLEFPEPVIS
+405 ILLEKLEFPEPVIS

-435 VLNKFMK
+435 VLNKYMK
-442 EDPTFKAT
+442 EDPTFKASA
-450 VDQETG
+450 DPETG
-456 QVLIH
+456 QTLIH

-476 REYGVEVNVGK
+476 REYGIEVNVGK
-487 PQVAYKETIR
+487 PQVAYKETIKR
-497 KKAVAEGKFIRQSG
+497 HAQAEGKFIRQTG
-511 GRGQYGHAIIE
+511 GRGQYGHVVIE

-534 ENAIVGGIIPK
+534 ENAIVGGVIPK
-545 EFIPSVEKGVRE
+545 EFIPAVEQGIRE
-557 AMQSG
+557 ATQSG
-562 VVAGYPVVDVKVKL
+562 VLAGYPVVDVKVRL

-587 DIAFQIAG
+587 EMAFKIAG
-595 SIAFKEAMKKA
+595 SIAFKEAVKKA
-606 EPVLLEPIMEVEVET
+606 TPVLLEPIMEVEVET
-621 PDEYVG
+621 PEDYVG

-648 ITVVKAHVP
+648 ITVVKALVP

-685 EEVPQHVAEQIIGE
+685 DEVPQSIAEQIIGE
-699 RSAAV
+699 RMAGA
-704 KS
+704 KT

>member
-1 LPTLDGKE
+1 
-9 DNMPRTVPIEKLR
+9 MPRLVPIEKLR

-55 EGAAVMDWM
+55 EGAATMDWM

-164 KLSIKPVAVQIPVG
+164 KLSIRPVAIQIPIG
-178 AEDQFKGVVD
+178 AEDQFKGVID
-188 LMEMKAIIWL
+188 LMQMKAIIWL
-198 EETLGAKYEVVDVP
+198 EETLGARYETVDIP
-212 EDYREKAEEWRAK
+212 EDYKEKAQEWRAK
-225 MVEAIVEH
+225 MVEAIVEQD
-233 NDELMMKYLEGEE
+233 DELMMKYLEGEE
-246 IPVSDLKRV
+246 IEVEELKKV

-261 EKKLVPVLCGSAF
+261 ERKLVPVLCGAAF
-274 KNKGVQPL
+274 KNKGIQPL

-289 LPSPLDVPP
+289 LPSPLDIPP
-298 VKGTNPK
+298 VKGINPK
-305 TGEEEERRP
+305 TGQEEERKP
-314 LDDEPF
+314 LDEEPF
-320 CGYVFKV
+320 CAYVFKV

-342 SGKVFAGSYVY
+342 SGKVYAGSYVY
-353 NAAKDKK
+353 NATKDRK

-373 REDVQEAA
+373 REDVQEAG

-393 TTGDTLSDERAP
+393 TTGDTLSDEKHP
-405 IILEKLEFPEPVIS
+405 IVLEKLEFPEPVIS

-461 GMGELHLEIMVDRMK
+461 GMGELHLEIIVDRMR
-476 REYGVEVNVGK
+476 REYGVEVNVGR

-497 KKAVAEGKFIRQSG
+497 KKAIGEGKFIRQSG

-534 ENAIVGGIIPK
+534 ENAIVGGVIPK
-545 EFIPSVEKGVRE
+545 EFIPSVEKGVKE

-562 VVAGYPVVDVKVKL
+562 VVAGYPVVDVKVRL

-606 EPVLLEPIMEVEVET
+606 DPVLLEPVMEVEVET
-621 PDEYVG
+621 PEEYVG

-648 ITVVKAHVP
+648 ITVVKAYVP

-699 RSAAV
+699 RTGAL

>member
-1 LPTLDGKE
+1 
-9 DNMPRTVPIEKLR
+9 MPRTVPIQDLR

-55 EGAAVMDWM
+55 EGAATMDWM

-79 ACYWKDHQINI
+79 ACYWAGKQINI

-100 VEVVRSMKVLDGII
+100 VEVVRSMRVLDGII

-130 WRWADRFGV
+130 WRWADKFNV
-139 PRIAFINKLD
+139 ARIAFINKLD

-157 VFKEIEN
+157 VYDEIAK
-164 KLSIKPVAVQIPVG
+164 KLTIKPVAIQIPIG
-178 AEDQFKGVVD
+178 AEDNFVGVVD
-188 LMEMKAIIWL
+188 LMNMKAIIWL
-198 EETLGAKYEVVDVP
+198 EETLGAKYEIRDIP
-212 EDYREKAEEWRAK
+212 EDYKAKAQEWREK
-225 MVEAIVEH
+225 MVESIAET
-233 NDELMMKYLEGEE
+233 DDALMEKYLEGQELTIDE
-246 IPVSDLKRV
+246 LKQA

-261 EKKLVPVLCGSAF
+261 NKQLVPVLCGSSF

-282 LDAVIDY
+282 LDAVVDY

-298 VKGTNPK
+298 VTGINPK
-305 TGEEEERRP
+305 TNQEEIRLP
-314 LDDEPF
+314 QDDQPF
-320 CGYVFKV
+320 CAYIFKV
-327 MSDPYAGQLT
+327 VSDPYAGQLS

-342 SGKVFAGSYVY
+342 SGKVQAGSYVL
-353 NAAKDKK
+353 NSTKDKK
-360 ERIGRLLLMHANS
+360 ERIGRLLLMHANT
-373 REDVQEAA
+373 REDITEVA
-381 AGEIVAAVGLDA
+381 AGEIAAAVGVDA
-393 TTGDTLSDERAP
+393 ATGDTICDEKSP

-442 EDPTFKAT
+442 EDPTFKASM
-450 VDQETG
+450 DPETG
-456 QVLIH
+456 QTLIH

-476 REYGVEVNVGK
+476 REYNIEVNVGK
-487 PQVAYKETIR
+487 PQVAYKEAI
-497 KKAVAEGKFIRQSG
+497 KGKAVAEGKFIRQTG
-511 GRGQYGHAIIE
+511 GRGQYGHVVIE
-522 IEPLERGQGFVF
+522 VEPLERGSGFVF
-534 ENAIVGGIIPK
+534 ENAIVGGVIPK
-545 EFIPSVEKGVRE
+545 EFIPPVEEGIKE
-557 AMQSG
+557 AMENG
-562 VVAGYPVVDVKVKL
+562 VLAGYPVVDVKVKL

-587 DIAFQIAG
+587 EIAFKIAG
-595 SIAFKEAMKKA
+595 SMAFKEAAKKA
-606 EPVLLEPIMEVEVET
+606 GVVLLEPIMEVEVET
-621 PDEYVG
+621 PDDYVG

-643 ENKGV
+643 ENKGI
-648 ITVVKAHVP
+648 ITSIKAHVP
-657 LAEMFGYATTLRS
+657 LSEMFGYATNLRS

-685 EEVPQHVAEQIIGE
+685 SEAPQSITEKVVGE
-699 RSAAV
+699 RTHT
-704 KS
+704 

>member
-1 LPTLDGKE
+1 
-9 DNMPRTVPIEKLR
+9 MARAVPIERLR

-40 ILYYTGKTYKIGEVH
+40 ILYYTGRIHKIGEVH
-55 EGAAVMDWM
+55 EGAATMDWM
-64 PQEKERG
+64 EQEKERG

-79 ACYWKDHQINI
+79 ACFWDRQGQRFQINI

-100 VEVVRSMKVLDGII
+100 VEVVRSMKVLDGIV

-130 WRWADRFGV
+130 WRWADRFNV

-157 VFKEIEN
+157 VFDEIGQ
-164 KLSIKPVAVQIPVG
+164 KLTIKPVAVQIPVG
-178 AEDQFKGVVD
+178 AEDSFEGVID
-188 LMEMKAIIWL
+188 LMEMKSVIWL
-198 EETLGAKYEVVDVP
+198 EETLGARFEVKDIP
-212 EDYREKAEEWRAK
+212 QEYLQKAQEWREK
-225 MVEAIVEH
+225 MVETIVET
-233 NDELMMKYLEGEE
+233 DDKLMEKYLEGEE
-246 IPVSDLKRV
+246 ISTEELRKA

-261 EKKLVPVLCGSAF
+261 ERQLVPVLCGSAF

-282 LDAVIDY
+282 LDAVVDY
-289 LPSPLDVPP
+289 LPSPIDLPP
-298 VKGTNPK
+298 VKGTNPN
-305 TGEEEERRP
+305 TGEVEERKP
-314 LDDEPF
+314 LDSEPF
-320 CGYVFKV
+320 CAYAFKV

-337 YFRVF
+337 YIRVF
-342 SGKVFAGSYVY
+342 SGSIKAGSYVL
-353 NAAKDKK
+353 NVTKGEKQ
-360 ERIGRLLLMHANS
+360 RVGRLLRMHANT
-373 REDVQEAA
+373 REEIQDVS
-381 AGEIVAAVGLDA
+381 AGEICAVVGLDA
-393 TTGDTLSDERAP
+393 ATGDTLSDEKHP
-405 IILEKLEFPEPVIS
+405 IILEKLEFPDPVIS

-442 EDPTFKAT
+442 EDPTFRAT
-450 VDQETG
+450 SDPETG
-456 QVLIH
+456 QTLIH

-476 REYGVEVNVGK
+476 REYGIEVNVGK

-497 KKAVAEGKFIRQSG
+497 KKASGEGKFIRQTG

-522 IEPLERGQGFVF
+522 IEPLERGKGFEFV
-534 ENAIVGGIIPK
+534 NDIVGGVIPK
-545 EFIPSVEKGVRE
+545 EFIPAVEKGIKE
-557 AMQSG
+557 AMESG
-562 VVAGYPVVDVKVKL
+562 ILAGYPVVDVRVRL
-576 FDGSYHEVDSS
+576 YDGSYHEVDSS
-587 DIAFQIAG
+587 EIAFQIAG
-595 SIAFKEAMKKA
+595 SLAFKDAAKKA
-606 EPVLLEPIMEVEVET
+606 DPVLLEPIMEVEVET
-621 PDEYVG
+621 PEEYVG

-648 ITVVKAHVP
+648 ITMIRAYVP

-685 EEVPQHVAEQIIGE
+685 EEVPQNIAEKIIGE
-699 RSAAV
+699 RMAGKSA
-704 KS
+704 

>member
-1 LPTLDGKE
+1 
-9 DNMPRTVPIEKLR
+9 MPRLVPIERLR

-55 EGAAVMDWM
+55 EGAATMDWM

-114 FIFSAVEG
+114 FVFSAVEG

-139 PRIAFINKLD
+139 PRVAFINKLD

-157 VFKEIEN
+157 VFREIES
-164 KLSIKPVAVQIPVG
+164 KLSIKPVAIQIPVG
-178 AEDQFKGVVD
+178 AEDQFKGVID

-198 EETLGAKYEVVDVP
+198 EETLGARYEIVDIP
-212 EDYREKAEEWRAK
+212 EEYTSKAQEWRAK
-225 MVEAIVEH
+225 MVEAIVEQD
-233 NDELMMKYLEGEE
+233 DELMMKYLEGEE
-246 IPVSDLKRV
+246 IGVEKLKKV

-298 VKGTNPK
+298 VKGINPK
-305 TGEEEERRP
+305 NDQEEERKP
-314 LDDEPF
+314 LDEEPF
-320 CGYVFKV
+320 CAYVFKV

-342 SGKVFAGSYVY
+342 SGKVTAGSYVY
-353 NAAKDKK
+353 NATKDRK

-373 REDVQEAA
+373 REDVQEAN

-393 TTGDTLSDERAP
+393 STGDTLSDEKYP
-405 IILEKLEFPEPVIS
+405 IVLEKLEFPEPVIS

-497 KKAVAEGKFIRQSG
+497 KKATAEGKFIRQSG
-511 GRGQYGHAIIE
+511 GRGQYGHAIID
-522 IEPLERGQGFVF
+522 IEPLDRGQGFVF
-534 ENAIVGGIIPK
+534 ENAIVGGVIPK
-545 EFIPSVEKGVRE
+545 EFIPSVEKGVKE

-562 VVAGYPVVDVKVKL
+562 VVAGYPVVDVKVRL

-606 EPVLLEPIMEVEVET
+606 DPVLLEPVMEVEVET
-621 PDEYVG
+621 PEDYVG

-648 ITVVKAHVP
+648 ITVVKAYVP

-699 RSAAV
+699 RTGAL

>member
-1 LPTLDGKE
+1 
-9 DNMPRTVPIEKLR
+9 MPRTVPIERLR

-178 AEDQFKGVVD
+178 AEDQFKGVID

-212 EDYREKAEEWRAK
+212 EEYREKAEEWRAK

-233 NDELMMKYLEGEE
+233 DDELMMKYLEGEE

-305 TGEEEERRP
+305 TGEEEERKP

-393 TTGDTLSDERAP
+393 TTGDTLCDEKAP

-595 SIAFKEAMKKA
+595 SIAFKEAMRKA

>member
-1 LPTLDGKE
+1 
-9 DNMPRTVPIEKLR
+9 MPRTVPIKDLR

-55 EGAAVMDWM
+55 EGAATMDWM

-79 ACYWKDHQINI
+79 ACYWAGKQINI

-100 VEVVRSMKVLDGII
+100 VEVVRSMRVLDGII

-130 WRWADRFGV
+130 WRWADKFNV
-139 PRIAFINKLD
+139 ARIAFINKLD

-157 VFKEIEN
+157 VYDEIVK
-164 KLSIKPVAVQIPVG
+164 KLTIKPVAIQIPIG
-178 AEDQFKGVVD
+178 TEDNFVGVVD
-188 LMEMKAIIWL
+188 LMNMKAIIWL
-198 EETLGAKYEVVDVP
+198 EETLGAKYEIKDIP
-212 EDYREKAEEWRAK
+212 EEYKAKAQEWREK
-225 MVEAIVEH
+225 MVESIAET
-233 NDELMMKYLEGEE
+233 DDALMEKYLEGQELTIDE
-246 IPVSDLKRV
+246 LKQA

-261 EKKLVPVLCGSAF
+261 NKQLVPVLCGSSF

-282 LDAVIDY
+282 LDAVVDY

-298 VKGTNPK
+298 VVGINLK
-305 TGEEEERRP
+305 TGQEETRLPE
-314 LDDEPF
+314 DDQPF
-320 CGYVFKV
+320 CAYIFKV
-327 MSDPYAGQLT
+327 VSDPYAGQLS

-342 SGKVFAGSYVY
+342 SGKVQAGSYVL
-353 NAAKDKK
+353 NSTKDKK
-360 ERIGRLLLMHANS
+360 ERIGRLLLMHANT
-373 REDVQEAA
+373 REDINEVA
-381 AGEIVAAVGLDA
+381 AGEIAAAVGVDA
-393 TTGDTLSDERAP
+393 ATGDTICDEKSP

-442 EDPTFKAT
+442 EDPTFKASM
-450 VDQETG
+450 DPETG
-456 QVLIH
+456 QTLIH

-476 REYGVEVNVGK
+476 REYNIEVNVGK
-487 PQVAYKETIR
+487 PQVAYKEAI
-497 KKAVAEGKFIRQSG
+497 KGKAVAEGKFIRQTG
-511 GRGQYGHAIIE
+511 GRGQYGHVVIE
-522 IEPLERGQGFVF
+522 IEPLERGGGFIF
-534 ENAIVGGIIPK
+534 ENAIVGGVIPK
-545 EFIPSVEKGVRE
+545 EFIPSVEEGIKE
-557 AMQSG
+557 AMENG
-562 VVAGYPVVDVKVKL
+562 VLAGYPVVDVKVKL

-587 DIAFQIAG
+587 EIAFKIAG
-595 SIAFKEAMKKA
+595 SMAFKEAAKKA
-606 EPVLLEPIMEVEVET
+606 GVVLLEPIMEVEVET
-621 PDEYVG
+621 PDDYVG

-643 ENKGV
+643 ENKGI
-648 ITVVKAHVP
+648 ITSIKAHVP
-657 LAEMFGYATTLRS
+657 LSEMFGYATNLRS

-685 EEVPQHVAEQIIGE
+685 SEAPQSITEKVVGE
-699 RSAAV
+699 RTHT
-704 KS
+704 

>member
-1 LPTLDGKE
+1 
-9 DNMPRTVPIEKLR
+9 MPRTVPIERLR

-55 EGAAVMDWM
+55 EGAATMDWM

-157 VFKEIEN
+157 VFNEIEK

-178 AEDQFKGVVD
+178 AEDQFKGVID
-188 LMEMKAIIWL
+188 LMNMKAIIWL
-198 EETLGAKYEVVDVP
+198 EETLGAKYEVVDIPP
-212 EDYREKAEEWRAK
+212 EYLEKAQGWRAR
-225 MVEAIVEH
+225 MVEAIVE
-233 NDELMMKYLEGEE
+233 NDDELMMRYLDGEE
-246 IPVSDLKRV
+246 VPVEDLKRV
-255 LRKATI
+255 LRGATI
-261 EKKLVPVLCGSAF
+261 NRKLVPVLCGSAF

-298 VKGTNPK
+298 VKGINPK
-305 TGEEEERRP
+305 TSEEEERKP
-314 LDDEPF
+314 FDEEPF
-320 CGYVFKV
+320 CAYVFKV

-342 SGKVFAGSYVY
+342 SGKVSAGSYVY
-353 NAAKDKK
+353 NATKDKK

-393 TTGDTLSDERAP
+393 TTGDTLCDEKSP
-405 IILEKLEFPEPVIS
+405 ILLEKLEFPEPVIS

-435 VLNKFMK
+435 VLNKYMK
-442 EDPTFKAT
+442 EDPTFKASA
-450 VDQETG
+450 DPETG
-456 QVLIH
+456 QTLIH

-476 REYGVEVNVGK
+476 REYGIEVIVGK
-487 PQVAYKETIR
+487 PQVAYKETIKR
-497 KKAVAEGKFIRQSG
+497 HAQAEGKFIRQTG
-511 GRGQYGHAIIE
+511 GRGQYGHVVIE

-534 ENAIVGGIIPK
+534 ENAIVGGVIPK
-545 EFIPSVEKGVRE
+545 EFIPAVEQGIRE
-557 AMQSG
+557 ATQSG
-562 VVAGYPVVDVKVKL
+562 VLAGYPVVDVKVRL

-587 DIAFQIAG
+587 EMAFKIAG
-595 SIAFKEAMKKA
+595 SIAFKEAVKKA
-606 EPVLLEPIMEVEVET
+606 TPVLLEPIMEVEVET
-621 PDEYVG
+621 PEDYVG

-648 ITVVKAHVP
+648 ITVVKALVP

-685 EEVPQHVAEQIIGE
+685 DEVPQSIAEQIIGE
-699 RSAAV
+699 RMAGA
-704 KS
+704 KT

>member
-1 LPTLDGKE
+1 
-9 DNMPRTVPIEKLR
+9 MPRTVPIQDLR

-55 EGAAVMDWM
+55 EGAATMDWM

-79 ACYWKDHQINI
+79 ACYWAGKQINI

-100 VEVVRSMKVLDGII
+100 VEVVRSMRVLDGII

-130 WRWADRFGV
+130 WRWADKFNV
-139 PRIAFINKLD
+139 ARIAFINKLD

-157 VFKEIEN
+157 VYDEIAK
-164 KLSIKPVAVQIPVG
+164 KLTIKPVAIQIPIG
-178 AEDQFKGVVD
+178 TEDNFVGVVD
-188 LMEMKAIIWL
+188 LMNMKAIIWL
-198 EETLGAKYEVVDVP
+198 EETLGAKYEIRDIP
-212 EDYREKAEEWRAK
+212 EEYKAKAQEWREK
-225 MVEAIVEH
+225 MVESIAET
-233 NDELMMKYLEGEE
+233 DDALMEKYLEGQELTIDE
-246 IPVSDLKRV
+246 LKQA

-261 EKKLVPVLCGSAF
+261 NKQLVPVLCGSAF

-282 LDAVIDY
+282 LDAVVDY

-298 VKGTNPK
+298 VTGINPK
-305 TGEEEERRP
+305 TNQEEIRLP
-314 LDDEPF
+314 QDDQPF
-320 CGYVFKV
+320 CAYIFKV
-327 MSDPYAGQLT
+327 VSDPYAGQLS

-342 SGKVFAGSYVY
+342 SGKVQAGSYVL
-353 NAAKDKK
+353 NSTKDKK
-360 ERIGRLLLMHANS
+360 ERIGRLLLMHANT
-373 REDVQEAA
+373 REDITEVA
-381 AGEIVAAVGLDA
+381 AGEIAAAVGVDA
-393 TTGDTLSDERAP
+393 ATGDTICDEKSP

-442 EDPTFKAT
+442 EDPTFKASM
-450 VDQETG
+450 DPETG
-456 QVLIH
+456 QTLIH

-476 REYGVEVNVGK
+476 REYNIEVNVGK
-487 PQVAYKETIR
+487 PQVAYKEAI
-497 KKAVAEGKFIRQSG
+497 KGKAVAEGKFIRQTG
-511 GRGQYGHAIIE
+511 GRGQYGHVVIE
-522 IEPLERGQGFVF
+522 VEPLERGSGFVF
-534 ENAIVGGIIPK
+534 ENAIVGGVIPK
-545 EFIPSVEKGVRE
+545 EFIPPVEEGIKE
-557 AMQSG
+557 AMENG
-562 VVAGYPVVDVKVKL
+562 VLASYPVVDVKVKL

-587 DIAFQIAG
+587 EIAFKIAG
-595 SIAFKEAMKKA
+595 SVAFKEAAKKA
-606 EPVLLEPIMEVEVET
+606 GVVLLEPIMEVEVET
-621 PDEYVG
+621 PDDYVG

-643 ENKGV
+643 ENKGI
-648 ITVVKAHVP
+648 ITSIKAHVP
-657 LAEMFGYATTLRS
+657 LSEMFGYATNLRS

-685 EEVPQHVAEQIIGE
+685 SEAPQSITEKVVGE
-699 RSAAV
+699 RTHT
-704 KS
+704 

>member
-1 LPTLDGKE
+1 
-9 DNMPRTVPIEKLR
+9 MPRAVPIEKLR

-55 EGAAVMDWM
+55 EGTATMDWM
-64 PQEKERG
+64 PQERERG

-157 VFKEIEN
+157 VFEEIGK
-164 KLSIKPVAVQIPVG
+164 KLSIKPVAIQIPIG

-198 EETLGAKYEVVDVP
+198 EETLGAKYEIVDVP
-212 EDYREKAEEWRAK
+212 PDYVEKAQEWRAK
-225 MVEAIVEH
+225 MVETIVEKD
-233 NDELMMKYLEGEE
+233 DELMMKYLEGEE
-246 IPVSDLKRV
+246 ISTADLKRV

-261 EKKLVPVLCGSAF
+261 NRELVPVLCGAAF
-274 KNKGVQPL
+274 KNKGIQPL

-298 VKGTNPK
+298 ARGINPK
-305 TGEEEERRP
+305 TEQEEERKP
-314 LDDEPF
+314 LDEEPF
-320 CGYVFKV
+320 CAYVFKV

-342 SGKVFAGSYVY
+342 SGKVTAGSYVY
-353 NAAKDKK
+353 NATKDKK
-360 ERIGRLLLMHANS
+360 ERVGRLLLMHANS
-373 REDVQEAA
+373 REDIQEAA
-381 AGEIVAAVGLDA
+381 SGEIVAAVGMDA
-393 TTGDTLSDERAP
+393 TTGDTLCDEKHP
-405 IILEKLEFPEPVIS
+405 ILLEKLEFPEPVIS

-442 EDPTFKAT
+442 EDPTFKAST
-450 VDQETG
+450 DPETG
-456 QVLIH
+456 QTLIH
-461 GMGELHLEIMVDRMK
+461 GMGELHLEIIVDRMK
-476 REYGVEVNVGK
+476 REYGIEVNVGK
-487 PQVAYKETIR
+487 PQVAYKETI
-497 KKAVAEGKFIRQSG
+497 KGKAVAEGKFIRQTG
-511 GRGQYGHAIIE
+511 GRGQYGHVVIE

-534 ENAIVGGIIPK
+534 ENAIVGGVIPK
-545 EFIPSVEKGVRE
+545 EFIPAVEEGVKE
-557 AMQSG
+557 AMQNG
-562 VVAGYPVVDVKVKL
+562 VLAGYPVVDVKVKL

-587 DIAFQIAG
+587 EIAFKIA
-595 SIAFKEAMKKA
+595 SSLAFKEAAKKA
-606 EPVLLEPIMEVEVET
+606 GLVLLEPIMEVEVET
-621 PDEYVG
+621 PEDYVG

-633 NSRRGKIMGM
+633 NSRRGKITGM

-648 ITVVKAHVP
+648 ITAIRAYVP

-685 EEVPQHVAEQIIGE
+685 EEVPQSIAEQIIGE
-699 RSAAV
+699 RTAV
-704 KS
+704 AK

>member
-9 DNMPRTVPIEKLR
+9 DNMPRTVPIERLR

-212 EDYREKAEEWRAK
+212 EEYREKAEEWRAK

-233 NDELMMKYLEGEE
+233 DDELMMKYLEGEE

-305 TGEEEERRP
+305 TGEEEERKP

-353 NAAKDKK
+353 NATKDKK

-393 TTGDTLSDERAP
+393 TTGDTLSDEKAP

-522 IEPLERGQGFVF
+522 IEPLERGQGFAF

-606 EPVLLEPIMEVEVET
+606 DPVLLEPIMEVEVET

>member
-1 LPTLDGKE
+1 
-9 DNMPRTVPIEKLR
+9 MPRTVPIQDLR

-55 EGAAVMDWM
+55 EGAATMDWM

-79 ACYWKDHQINI
+79 ACYWAGKQINI

-100 VEVVRSMKVLDGII
+100 VEVVRSMRVLDGII

-130 WRWADRFGV
+130 WRWADKFNV
-139 PRIAFINKLD
+139 ARIAFINKLD

-157 VFKEIEN
+157 VYDEIAK
-164 KLSIKPVAVQIPVG
+164 KLTIKPVAIQIPIG
-178 AEDQFKGVVD
+178 IEDNFVGVVD
-188 LMEMKAIIWL
+188 LMNMKAIIWL
-198 EETLGAKYEVVDVP
+198 EETLGAKYEMRDIP
-212 EDYREKAEEWRAK
+212 EEYKAKAQEWREK
-225 MVEAIVEH
+225 MVESIAET
-233 NDELMMKYLEGEE
+233 NDALMEKYLEGQELTIDE
-246 IPVSDLKRV
+246 LKQA

-261 EKKLVPVLCGSAF
+261 NKQLVPVLCGSAF
-274 KNKGVQPL
+274 KNKGIQPL
-282 LDAVIDY
+282 LDAVVDY

-298 VKGTNPK
+298 VTGINPK
-305 TGEEEERRP
+305 TNQEEIRLP
-314 LDDEPF
+314 QDDQPF
-320 CGYVFKV
+320 CAYIFKV
-327 MSDPYAGQLT
+327 VSDPYAGQLS

-342 SGKVFAGSYVY
+342 SGKVQAGSYVL
-353 NAAKDKK
+353 NSTKDKK
-360 ERIGRLLLMHANS
+360 ERIGRLLLMHANT
-373 REDVQEAA
+373 REDITEAA
-381 AGEIVAAVGLDA
+381 AGEIAAAVGVDA
-393 TTGDTLSDERAP
+393 ATGDTICDEKSP

-442 EDPTFKAT
+442 EDPTFKASM
-450 VDQETG
+450 DPETG
-456 QVLIH
+456 QTLIH
-461 GMGELHLEIMVDRMK
+461 GMGELHLEIIVDRMK
-476 REYGVEVNVGK
+476 REYNIEVNVGK
-487 PQVAYKETIR
+487 PQVAYKEAI
-497 KKAVAEGKFIRQSG
+497 KGKAVAEGKFIRQTG
-511 GRGQYGHAIIE
+511 GRGQYGHVVIE
-522 IEPLERGQGFVF
+522 VEPLERGSGFVF

-545 EFIPSVEKGVRE
+545 EFIPSVEEGIKE
-557 AMQSG
+557 AMENG
-562 VVAGYPVVDVKVKL
+562 VLAGYPVIDVKVKL

-587 DIAFQIAG
+587 EIAFKIAG
-595 SIAFKEAMKKA
+595 SMAFKEAAKKA
-606 EPVLLEPIMEVEVET
+606 GVVLLEPIMEVEVET
-621 PDEYVG
+621 PDDYVG

-648 ITVVKAHVP
+648 ITSIKAHVP
-657 LAEMFGYATTLRS
+657 LSEMFGYATNLRS

-685 EEVPQHVAEQIIGE
+685 SEAPQSIAEKVVGE
-699 RSAAV
+699 RTHT
-704 KS
+704 

>member
-1 LPTLDGKE
+1 
-9 DNMPRTVPIEKLR
+9 MARAVPIEKLR

-40 ILYYTGKTYKIGEVH
+40 VLYYTGRTYKIGEVH
-55 EGAAVMDWM
+55 EGAATMDWM
-64 PQEKERG
+64 EQEKERG

-79 ACYWKDHQINI
+79 ACFWERNGQKYQINI

-100 VEVVRSMKVLDGII
+100 VEVVRSMKVLDGIV

-130 WRWADRFGV
+130 WRWADRFNV
-139 PRIAFINKLD
+139 PRVAFINKLD

-157 VFKEIEN
+157 VFNEIGE
-164 KLSIKPVAVQIPVG
+164 KLTIKPVAIQIPVG
-178 AEDQFKGVVD
+178 AEDNFEGVID

-198 EETLGAKYEVVDVP
+198 EETLGAKYEVRDIPP
-212 EDYREKAEEWRAK
+212 EYADKAQEWREK
-225 MVEAIVEH
+225 MVETIVETD
-233 NDELMMKYLEGEE
+233 DELMEKYLEGQEVSVEE
-246 IPVSDLKRV
+246 LRKA

-261 EKKLVPVLCGSAF
+261 DRQLVPVLCGSAF

-282 LDAVIDY
+282 LDAIVDY
-289 LPSPLDVPP
+289 LPSPVDLPP
-298 VKGTNPK
+298 IKGTNPN
-305 TGEEEERRP
+305 TGETEERRP
-314 LDDEPF
+314 LDSEPF
-320 CGYVFKV
+320 CAYAFKV

-337 YFRVF
+337 YIRVF
-342 SGKVFAGSYVY
+342 SGQLKAGSYVL
-353 NAAKDKK
+353 NVTKGEKQ
-360 ERIGRLLLMHANS
+360 RVGRLLRMHANT
-373 REDVQEAA
+373 REEIQDVS
-381 AGEIVAAVGLDA
+381 AGEICAVVGLDA
-393 TTGDTLSDERAP
+393 ATGDTLADEKHP
-405 IILEKLEFPEPVIS
+405 IILEKLEFPDPVIS

-442 EDPTFKAT
+442 EDPTFRAT
-450 VDQETG
+450 ADPETG
-456 QVLIH
+456 QTLIH

-476 REYGVEVNVGK
+476 REYNIEVNVGK

-497 KKAVAEGKFIRQSG
+497 KKATGEGKFIRQTG

-534 ENAIVGGIIPK
+534 ENAIVGGVIPK
-545 EFIPSVEKGVRE
+545 EFIPAVEKGIKE
-557 AMQSG
+557 ALESG
-562 VVAGYPVVDVKVKL
+562 ILAGYPVVDVKVRL

-587 DIAFQIAG
+587 EIAFQIAG
-595 SIAFKEAMKKA
+595 SMAFKDAAKKA
-606 EPVLLEPIMEVEVET
+606 DPVILEPIMEVEVET
-621 PDEYVG
+621 PEDYVG

-648 ITVVKAHVP
+648 ITVVRAHVP

-685 EEVPQHVAEQIIGE
+685 EEVPQHIAEKIIGQ
-699 RSAAV
+699 RMAGKSA
-704 KS
+704 

>member
-1 LPTLDGKE
+1 
-9 DNMPRTVPIEKLR
+9 MPRTVPIEKLR

-178 AEDQFKGVVD
+178 AEDQFKGVID
-188 LMEMKAIIWL
+188 LMEMRAIIWL
-198 EETLGAKYEVVDVP
+198 EETLGAKYEVVDIP
-212 EDYREKAEEWRAK
+212 EEYREKAEEWRAK

-233 NDELMMKYLEGEE
+233 DDELMMKYLEGEE

-305 TGEEEERRP
+305 TGEEEERKP

-353 NAAKDKK
+353 NATKDKK

-393 TTGDTLSDERAP
+393 TTGDTLSDEKAP

-511 GRGQYGHAIIE
+511 GRGQYGHAVIE

-606 EPVLLEPIMEVEVET
+606 DPVLLEPIMEVEVET

-648 ITVVKAHVP
+648 ITVVKAYVP

-699 RSAAV
+699 RPAAA

>member
-1 LPTLDGKE
+1 
-9 DNMPRTVPIEKLR
+9 MPRLVPIERLR

-55 EGAAVMDWM
+55 EGAATMDWM
-64 PQEKERG
+64 PQERERG

-157 VFKEIEN
+157 VFNEIEK
-164 KLSIKPVAVQIPVG
+164 KLSIKPVAVQIPIG

-198 EETLGAKYEVVDVP
+198 EETLGAKYEIVDIP
-212 EDYREKAEEWRAK
+212 EDYMEKAQEWRAK
-225 MVEAIVEH
+225 MVEAIVEKD
-233 NDELMMKYLEGEE
+233 DELMMKYLEGEE
-246 IPVSDLKRV
+246 IATEDLKRV

-261 EKKLVPVLCGSAF
+261 NKELVPVLCGSAF

-282 LDAVIDY
+282 LDAVLDY

-298 VKGTNPK
+298 VRGINPK
-305 TGEEEERRP
+305 TGQEEERKP
-314 LDDEPF
+314 LDEEPF
-320 CGYVFKV
+320 CAYAFKV

-342 SGKVFAGSYVY
+342 SGKVTAGSYVY
-353 NAAKDKK
+353 NATKDKK

-373 REDVQEAA
+373 REDVQEAS
-381 AGEIVAAVGLDA
+381 AGEIVAAVGMDA
-393 TTGDTLSDERAP
+393 TTGDTLCDEKFP
-405 IILEKLEFPEPVIS
+405 ILLEKLEFPEPVIS

-442 EDPTFKAT
+442 EDPTFKAS
-450 VDQETG
+450 VDPETG
-456 QVLIH
+456 QTLIH
-461 GMGELHLEIMVDRMK
+461 GMGELHLEIIVDRMK
-476 REYGVEVNVGK
+476 REYGIEVNVGK
-487 PQVAYKETIR
+487 PQVAYKETI
-497 KKAVAEGKFIRQSG
+497 KGKAVAEGKFIRQTG
-511 GRGQYGHAIIE
+511 GRGQYGHAVIE
-522 IEPLERGQGFVF
+522 IEPLERGQGFIF

-545 EFIPSVEKGVRE
+545 EFIPAVEEGVKE
-557 AMQSG
+557 AMQNG
-562 VVAGYPVVDVKVKL
+562 VMAGYPVVDVKVKL

-587 DIAFQIAG
+587 EMAFKIAG
-595 SIAFKEAMKKA
+595 SLAFKEAAKKA
-606 EPVLLEPIMEVEVET
+606 GLVLLEPIMEVEVET
-621 PDEYVG
+621 PEDYVG

-633 NSRRGKIMGM
+633 NSRRGKIVGM

-648 ITVVKAHVP
+648 ITAIRAYVP

-685 EEVPQHVAEQIIGE
+685 DEVPQSIAEQIVGE
-699 RSAAV
+699 RTAV
-704 KS
+704 AK